1 MMPPDPRKIEEW
13 LSGLLDGELS
23 EQEQRELDT
32 AMQNDPS
39 IAQRLEELT
48 SLRRALLQGRS
59 VGRLGTNFSKRI
71 VQAARQRASEMDAPP
86 AWILPDAPNAV
97 APQPQESDP
106 VWTSDSSWSD
116 EPEDLFRPV
125 AESIDMSKSPLAGVP
140 AITPRGLLGSGNSQS
155 VSGTA
160 SDRFK
165 RIWVPSIAIVA
176 ALVSLFLL
184 LPRSTPINNDLIPVA
199 QNPSRPDASDTEP
212 SAPRDS
218 IAQTTQK
225 SPTDPNSNPA
235 LPSDKTATPEGLPR
249 SEGLI
254 AKGPGQTTAPEKT
267 PTVNPAMVAQADP
280 KTQLANPV
288 EAIKKIA
295 LVANISMDSQAVAND
310 ALESLLEKYE
320 IIASSDAILN
330 QDEVETLV
338 SSQVLKCGPIDTQSA
353 KEDLR
358 VYVVK
363 ASTVRLDSF
372 LREVEK
378 QHEDFPGYHLNV
390 SFDASILKLLDSIV
404 GITDSA
410 QTARQLFFPD
420 LQTGTPSE
428 SINLPKSRLQKDRSS
443 RVNANQPN
451 AAKLFKPSQEQG
463 FLILVVRQAE

>member
-32 AMQNDPS
+32 AMHNDPS

-48 SLRRALLQGRS
+48 VLRRALLQGRS
-59 VGRLGTNFSKRI
+59 VGRLGENFSKRI
-71 VQAARQRASEMDAPP
+71 VQTARQRASEMDAPP

-106 VWTSDSSWSD
+106 EWNSDSSWSD

-140 AITPRGLLGSGNSQS
+140 TLTPRGLLGSGNGQS

-184 LPRSTPINNDLIPVA
+184 LPRSAPINNDLIPIA

-235 LPSDKTATPEGLPR
+235 LPTDKTAMPEGLPR

-410 QTARQLFFPD
+410 QTAKQLFFPD

>member
-184 LPRSTPINNDLIPVA
+184 LPRSAPINNDLIPVA

-235 LPSDKTATPEGLPR
+235 LPSDKTATP
-249 SEGLI
+249 EGLI

-410 QTARQLFFPD
+410 QTAKQLFFPD